1 MKNVIPLIVAVL
13 LGLAAVYM
21 VSNVLVKNQD
31 TEQEAQVSVVVAARD
46 LEAGEELMPG
56 ACSFKNLPESAVP
69 QSAILWDSVSLTY
82 GQKIPRAIKRGSYVM
97 FDDIQLNISLADCV
111 TTGQWL
117 VPVTFS
123 DPTLVKMLRPQDEI
137 AIAALYANTRVEH
150 PNATSEELLENPEA
164 AMKADVKEERETVI
178 LFPCIE
184 VIGLD
189 NSNGLFREPGSA
201 TATIYVSLPPRQATI
216 LLAAQHE
223 AELFPI
229 LRRRNDPSARNR
241 SEIGA
246 VNSKTFEAVRSDLDT
261 ALLSNETANSTK

>member
-1 MKNVIPLIVAVL
+1 MKNIIPLIVAVL

-21 VSNVLVKNQD
+21 VSRVLIENKD

-46 LEAGEELMPG
+46 LDAGEEILPG
-56 ACSFKNLPESAVP
+56 ACSFKNIPESAVP
-69 QSAILWDSVSLTY
+69 KSAILWDSVSLTY
-82 GQKIPRAIKRGSYVM
+82 GQKLPRAIKRDNYIM
-97 FDDIQLNISLADCV
+97 FDDIQLTISLADCV
-111 TTGQWL
+111 SSGKWL

-137 AIAALYANTRVEH
+137 AIAATYAH
-150 PNATSEELLENPEA
+150 TSVVQPKLTTEELIENPEA
-164 AMKADVKEERETVI
+164 ATKTDLKEERETII

-189 NSNGLFREPGSA
+189 NSNGLFRESGNQ

-229 LRRRNDPSARNR
+229 LRKRNDPSVRDRA
-241 SEIGA
+241 EIGS
-246 VNSKTFEAVRSDLDT
+246 VNSKTFENVRSGL
-261 ALLSNETANSTK
+261 ETAILSSETSTSTK